1 MLLARPELRPQMIS
15 ATEQVFGM
23 MLGIEV
29 FADAGE
35 PTPPGAGFDLACVVL
50 SLPNEEADIEFGVAT
65 EREMGERMTALFLQ
79 GADVVTEEDVSSTLQ
94 EISNIVSGRLQ
105 NALRGRDDVCTIGLP
120 IVSVLAKTLP
130 IAETWAG
137 VGFHNASG
145 DVKFTTF
152 VRPILRGAPGSGA
165 L

>member
-1 MLLARPELRPQMIS
+1 VLLARPELRPQMIS
-15 ATEQVFGM
+15 
-23 MLGIEV
+23 
-29 FADAGE
+29 
-35 PTPPGAGFDLACVVL
+35 
-50 SLPNEEADIEFGVAT
+50 AT

-79 GADVVTEEDVSSTLQ
+79 GADVVT
-94 EISNIVSGRLQ
+94 
-105 NALRGRDDVCTIGLP
+105 
-120 IVSVLAKTLP
+120 P
-130 IAETWAG
+130 IAETWAA